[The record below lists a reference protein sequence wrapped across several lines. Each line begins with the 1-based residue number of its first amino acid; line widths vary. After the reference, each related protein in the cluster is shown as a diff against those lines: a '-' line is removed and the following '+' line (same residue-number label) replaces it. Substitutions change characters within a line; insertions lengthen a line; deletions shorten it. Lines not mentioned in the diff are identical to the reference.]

1 MPQIGPQI
9 STAMFCERVDED
21 ERGVKSFIGAMDTL
35 KFSSGST
42 ETQMVWKGALEI
54 GLVFGDEPSVIELEM
69 VQLEVSNG
77 DRQQG
82 LKQSI
87 DSSEFPGMFAAS
99 LTLEITM
106 GFERVGVY
114 WYEFFLDG
122 QLKTR
127 VPLTV
132 RAV

>member
-1 MPQIGPQI
+1 
-9 STAMFCERVDED
+9 MFCERVDED

-35 KFSSGST
+35 NFSSDST
-42 ETQMVWKGALEI
+42 ETQLVWKGALEI

-122 QLKTR
+122 ELKSR